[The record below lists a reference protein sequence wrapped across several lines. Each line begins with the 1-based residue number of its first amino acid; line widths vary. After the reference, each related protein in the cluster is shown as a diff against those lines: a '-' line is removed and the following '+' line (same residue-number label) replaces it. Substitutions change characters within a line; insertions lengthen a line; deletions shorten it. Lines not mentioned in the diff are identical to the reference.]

1 MARSPLGQM
10 RLCSA
15 GATQWRHSISIH
27 KGTQMNQ
34 PRIQSRAR
42 ARWLLIA
49 SFAIGLSACG
59 SFNSLP
65 PAPRHADA
73 SVSSGYQIGA
83 LDELSVVVWR
93 NPDLSAT
100 VTVRPDGKISLP
112 LVENL
117 PAAGLRPEDLSRKIE
132 AALGKYIREPVVT
145 VVVNRALGETSAQ
158 VRIVGEAAKPQAVAF
173 RQNMTLLDVMIQV
186 GGLTDFADG
195 NNAVLVRG
203 SENGKQYSVKIKDL
217 LRRGDISANVDM
229 KPGDILIIPQSWF

>member
-1 MARSPLGQM
+1 MTVIQHQIFAR
-10 RLCSA
+10 A
-15 GATQWRHSISIH
+15 GA
-27 KGTQMNQ
+27 
-34 PRIQSRAR
+34 
-42 ARWLLIA
+42 LLA
-49 SFAIGLSACG
+49 LCVSLLCAGCG
-59 SFNSLP
+59 STYGLP
-65 PAPRHADA
+65 PAPQKA
-73 SVSSGYQIGA
+73 SASELSQGYQIGA
-83 LDELSVVVWR
+83 LDEISVVVWR

-117 PAAGLRPEDLSRKIE
+117 QAAGSRPEDLSRKIE
-132 AALGKYIREPVVT
+132 AALSKYIRDPVVT

-158 VRIVGEAAKPQAVAF
+158 VRIVGEAGKPQAVAF

-203 SENGKQYSVKIKDL
+203 AENGKQYSVRIKDL

>member
-1 MARSPLGQM
+1 
-10 RLCSA
+10 
-15 GATQWRHSISIH
+15 
-27 KGTQMNQ
+27 MNQ
-34 PRIQSRAR
+34 PRIHSRAR

-65 PAPRHADA
+65 PAPQHADA

-132 AALGKYIREPVVT
+132 TALAKYIREPVVT
-145 VVVNRALGETSAQ
+145 VVVNRALGESSAQ

>member
-1 MARSPLGQM
+1 MNFISTPPFTRAGMLLSLCVSL
-10 RLCSA
+10 LCS
-15 GATQWRHSISIH
+15 G
-27 KGTQMNQ
+27 
-34 PRIQSRAR
+34 
-42 ARWLLIA
+42 
-49 SFAIGLSACG
+49 CG
-59 SFNSLP
+59 STYGLP
-65 PAPRHADA
+65 PAPQKAA
-73 SVSSGYQIGA
+73 SSEAGSGYRIGA
-83 LDELSVVVWR
+83 LDEISVVVWR

-117 PAAGLRPEDLSRKIE
+117 QAAGSRPEDLSRQVE
-132 AALGKYIREPVVT
+132 AALSKYIREPVVT
-145 VVVNRALGETSAQ
+145 VVINRALGESSAQ
-158 VRIVGEAAKPQAVAF
+158 VRIVGEAGKPQAVAY

-203 SENGKQYSVKIKDL
+203 AENGKQYSVRIKDL

>member
-1 MARSPLGQM
+1 MMNTPHKILG
-10 RLCSA
+10 RA
-15 GATQWRHSISIH
+15 GA
-27 KGTQMNQ
+27 
-34 PRIQSRAR
+34 
-42 ARWLLIA
+42 LLA
-49 SFAIGLSACG
+49 VCVSLLAGGCSTYG
-59 SFNSLP
+59 LP
-65 PAPRHADA
+65 PAPQRADA
-73 SVSSGYQIGA
+73 GTDAPIGYQIGA
-83 LDELSVVVWR
+83 LDEISVVVWR

-117 PAAGLRPEDLSRKIE
+117 PAAGRKPEDLSRQIE
-132 AALGKYIREPVVT
+132 AALSKYIREPVVT
-145 VVVNRALGETSAQ
+145 VVVNRALGESSAQ
-158 VRIVGEAAKPQAVAF
+158 VRIVGEASKPQAVAF

-203 SENGKQYSVKIKDL
+203 TENGKQYSVRIKDL